1 LTDLALNANCPFG
14 RSKNIKK
21 KGNLTLLDFKRV
33 IIQSG
38 PRKPVRLNNDAFQL
52 EVTKESQELG
62 ARFLTMVS
70 CHSLRKVVDDIL
82 AVKPSERLD

>member
-1 LTDLALNANCPFG
+1 MTDLALNVNGPFG

-21 KGNLTLLDFKRV
+21 KGNLTLLDCKH
-33 IIQSG
+33 IIVQAS

-52 EVTKESQELG
+52 EVTKEFQELG

-70 CHSLRKVVDDIL
+70 GHSLRKVGDGIL